1 MTNGYPLTER
11 VFNHSQLHVFGF
23 FFNKN
28 HCIMIDM
35 QVYKKRGKENIYSND
50 NTLHIYKGFFYEK
63 QMVIYTMITF
73 KR

>member
-1 MTNGYPLTER
+1 
-11 VFNHSQLHVFGF
+11 
-23 FFNKN
+23 
-28 HCIMIDM
+28 MIDM

-50 NTLHIYKGFFYEK
+50 NTLHIYKVFFFYEK